1 MQQQTSS
8 GQKEWVYD
16 FVFFQIPASHT
27 EQYNQLWQE
36 WKSIITQNGG
46 MQREGGCL
54 WFKGP
59 ERPDSLVEEFDDSCQ
74 HPIRKLPS
82 PSQSPDSGTGFT
94 YTLHHINAVSEPLG
108 IPWEASKDQPFGST
122 FTYLGFLWDI
132 GNKIVRLIEH
142 KQAKYCHA
150 IQEWNQSSK
159 HALDQTEKL
168 HGKLLHA
175 TLIMPAGCAY
185 LTGLECL
192 MAMQHDKP
200 WIPIKSPKG
209 TDYELSWWSYHLS
222 SPTPPR
228 TIPAPQPIA
237 DVKAFSDASSGV
249 GVAFLVGQKWKAW
262 RLLPGW
268 QTDGRDIAW
277 AESIALELMAHA
289 VIEEH
294 GQDKEYRIYC
304 DNWVVVDGWH
314 KGRSHNRHINLTFH
328 CLHILA
334 EQTGCKFHTRYVP
347 SELNPA
353 DGPSRGQLPQHPP
366 SFGPIQPDPSLA
378 NFFIDATLPH
388 TQRETRAI

>member
-1 MQQQTSS
+1 
-8 GQKEWVYD
+8 
-16 FVFFQIPASHT
+16 
-27 EQYNQLWQE
+27 
-36 WKSIITQNGG
+36 
-46 MQREGGCL
+46 MQREGGRL

-59 ERPDSLVEEFDDSCQ
+59 ERPDSSVEEFDNSCQ

-94 YTLHHINAVSEPLG
+94 YTLHHINAMSEPLG

-200 WIPIKSPKG
+200 WLPIKSPKG
-209 TDYELSWWSYHLS
+209 TDYELSWW
-222 SPTPPR
+222 
-228 TIPAPQPIA
+228 
-237 DVKAFSDASSGV
+237 
-249 GVAFLVGQKWKAW
+249 AFLVGQKWKAW

-304 DNWVVVDGWH
+304 DNQVVVDGWH
-314 KGRSHNRHINLTFH
+314 KGQSHNRHINLTFH

-366 SFGPIQPDPSLA
+366 SFGPIQPNPSLA

-388 TQRETRAI
+388 TQ